1 MSPTSGIANGSL
13 IEAIWTCYTF
23 DILYIRCFAN
33 PAKWRNSDFSQ
44 RSMDHETFDL
54 NFSKVRESLSF
65 PLIVRVIPFF
75 KNIFKS
81 AAEMISFKHGS
92 RGLNWNNL
100 WAYVEFIQR
109 WTICHPEKTDCS
121 NYFGNCGELKLTKS
135 VLMTKNVV
143 TVMLVTSLCW
153 WLNDCDWF
161 QMLMTESLCW
171 RRYVGDFLNVLNLS
185 PTSKSCQQH
194 IWSPTSVTNID
205 VTENVGDRISVT

>member
-33 PAKWRNSDFSQ
+33 PAKWRNSDFPQ

-54 NFSKVRESLSF
+54 NFSKVHESLSF

-81 AAEMISFKHGS
+81 AAEMISFKNGS

-100 WAYVEFIQR
+100 WAYIEFIQR
-109 WTICHPEKTDCS
+109 WTICHPEKTDTAPS
-121 NYFGNCGELKLTKS
+121 IF
-135 VLMTKNVV
+135 V
-143 TVMLVTSLCW
+143 TVVAWRTHTF
-153 WLNDCDWF
+153 DC
-161 QMLMTESLCW
+161 
-171 RRYVGDFLNVLNLS
+171 
-185 PTSKSCQQH
+185 
-194 IWSPTSVTNID
+194 
-205 VTENVGDRISVT
+205 RISTKKKILNNWISTWNLINISAVHFFISMIFNDPYTRTSGLGPKRSYFK